1 MLVFRDGTIGNV
13 MTIVTKIIMVINII
27 VLCSGN
33 VQVPIYK
40 TNHFTEFFLL
50 NNDKISS
57 TLIA

>member
-40 TNHFTEFFLL
+40 TNQFFLL

-57 TLIA
+57 TLFA

>member
-40 TNHFTEFFLL
+40 TNHFTEFFF
-50 NNDKISS
+50 IE
-57 TLIA
+57 